1 MGRVKIKH
9 PRPQELS
16 TKTKLLEVFTNAVR
30 VNRLITV
37 RDGVVVLPTTDQDA
51 DNIFA
56 EATLRKLRDHGFEP
70 LLPPELKAQR
80 TVICFRLDD
89 LLAAYT
95 GEEMLQEVERL
106 HGWAKLAE
114 VYKFP
119 RSNTIKITF
128 RSSDMAKKAM
138 EDGLLMFGL
147 TIPSYQMR
155 METYVPLIACN
166 RCNEVEGHTTANC
179 PKDATY
185 KRCSECASM
194 GHIFRECTATEKKC
208 LNCGGQHSARA
219 MRCPVRKEA
228 VKKKEEEHRARLV
241 TPTTTYAQATGSN
254 FNPFSEP
261 MDMRGFLCLL
271 HAHLVNAN
279 QPGSFQQVFSESLRM
294 NKLPDVQ
301 LPPNPPSQGIMMSV
315 VSHAINTQTTLAASR
330 PARPA
335 RPANEES
342 DLESEAATRHSHSD
356 DNEQSTPPGPAAAT
370 RRKARKNRARRH

>member
-106 HGWAKLAE
+106 HGWAKIAE

-128 RSSDMAKKAM
+128 RSSDMARKAM
-138 EDGLLMFGL
+138 DDGLLMFGL
-147 TIPSYQMR
+147 TLPSYQMR
-155 METYVPLIACN
+155 METYTPLIACN
-166 RCNEVEGHTTANC
+166 RCNEVESHTTANC
-179 PKDATY
+179 PKDADFR
-185 KRCSECASM
+185 RCSECSAM

-228 VKKKEEEHRARLV
+228 VKKKEEEQRARTV
-241 TPTTTYAQATGSN
+241 TPATTYAQATSTSI
-254 FNPFSEP
+254 NPFSEP

-301 LPPNPPSQGIMMSV
+301 LPPNPPSQGIMMSLV
-315 VSHAINTQTTLAASR
+315 TTAINAQSTLAASR
-330 PARPA
+330 PPRPSQ
-335 RPANEES
+335 EES

-356 DNEQSTPPGPAAAT
+356 DDHRHDDQTTPPGPAAST
-370 RRKARKNRARRH
+370 RRKARKNRRHR